1 VAGRTHTRRVLVV
14 ADQAASSLSNVVVA
28 VLVARSF
35 DTPEPFAAF
44 SVAVVVFQFVVGCA
58 RGLVA
63 EPMIQQHSAGPAEN
77 RRALVPDYLGAILV
91 VGVAVAAVVA
101 LVAFA
106 VGGLA
111 GSALLALAVVLPL
124 VLVQDAWR
132 YMFMI
137 DRPVLALLI
146 DLIWLAASCV
156 AITVAPDGAAM
167 AWYVLAWG
175 AGGTLGAVVATVLAG
190 RPLRRPRPLLYF
202 TGHRALGVRFLGEYV
217 AAQAGNYIAL
227 LGCGWILGL
236 EAYGAVRA
244 AWLFLGPVFTL
255 QAGVM
260 LAALPEG
267 VRLRG
272 QYDRL
277 VRLVAGA
284 SGVMVLASLAWTA
297 VGVVLPDSIGRSLFG
312 PTWAQADHL
321 MLPIGL
327 ATVGMSLIGGGLV
340 GVRSLDGT
348 KGIGARLRSLG
359 FQLVCP
365 LAGAVM
371 GGVSGFAW
379 GMALG
384 QALAAGVWFAT
395 FVALLGT
402 SRASDERGGDRFEPI
417 PVPLP

>member
-1 VAGRTHTRRVLVV
+1 MAGRTHTRRVLVV

-146 DLIWLAASCV
+146 DLIWLAA
-156 AITVAPDGAAM
+156 
-167 AWYVLAWG
+167 
-175 AGGTLGAVVATVLAG
+175 
-190 RPLRRPRPLLYF
+190 
-202 TGHRALGVRFLGEYV
+202 
-217 AAQAGNYIAL
+217 
-227 LGCGWILGL
+227 
-236 EAYGAVRA
+236 
-244 AWLFLGPVFTL
+244 
-255 QAGVM
+255 
-260 LAALPEG
+260 
-267 VRLRG
+267 
-272 QYDRL
+272 
-277 VRLVAGA
+277 
-284 SGVMVLASLAWTA
+284 
-297 VGVVLPDSIGRSLFG
+297 
-312 PTWAQADHL
+312 
-321 MLPIGL
+321 
-327 ATVGMSLIGGGLV
+327 
-340 GVRSLDGT
+340 
-348 KGIGARLRSLG
+348 
-359 FQLVCP
+359 
-365 LAGAVM
+365 
-371 GGVSGFAW
+371 
-379 GMALG
+379 
-384 QALAAGVWFAT
+384 
-395 FVALLGT
+395 
-402 SRASDERGGDRFEPI
+402 
-417 PVPLP
+417 